1 MQKKITFYVF
11 FVFFKIPKFLDGV
24 MGCWSTVHKGTPV
37 GERLS
42 EFPFPLIHY
51 SLSASG
57 SCRTGRHYSKINRKG
72 KEIE

>member
-51 SLSASG
+51 SLSASVG
-57 SCRTGRHYSKINRKG
+57 QAVIIPKF
-72 KEIE
+72 IEKR